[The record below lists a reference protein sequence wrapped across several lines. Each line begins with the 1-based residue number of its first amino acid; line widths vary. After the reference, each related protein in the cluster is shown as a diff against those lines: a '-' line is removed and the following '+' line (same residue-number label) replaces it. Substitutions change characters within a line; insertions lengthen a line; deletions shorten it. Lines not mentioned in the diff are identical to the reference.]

1 MWGDEFMSKKIVIVG
16 GVAGG
21 ASAAARLRRL
31 DEQMEI
37 VLFERGEYISFAN
50 CGLPYYIGGKI
61 TDRAKLLVQT
71 EEGMEQRFNIDIRT
85 KSEVTKINREAK
97 EVEVVSNG
105 KAYTEKY
112 DYIILSPGAAPF
124 VPPIKGVDKEGMYT
138 LRNMADVDRIKSHV
152 VERKPRRAAVIGGGF
167 VGVEMAENLKEAGVD
182 VVLIEAMD
190 QIMGP
195 IDIEMARMLEKHM
208 TDHGVNVV
216 TKDAVEEFKG
226 TTETEIVL
234 KSGKT
239 FNVDMVILAIGV
251 RAETKLAKES
261 GLEIGERGGIKVD
274 ENLRT
279 SDPSIYAVGDAIEI
293 KDIVSQSNTLIPLAG
308 PANKQGRIAAENI
321 CGRNVRFNG
330 AQGTSIIKVFDL
342 TAAATGNNEKILKKM
357 GIPYLKSYTH
367 SASHAGYYPG
377 SFVMTIKLLFS
388 PEDGKILGAQVVGRE
403 GVDKR
408 IDVLATALRH
418 GLTVYDLEELE
429 LAYAPPYSSAKDP
442 VNMAGFVASNILR
455 EDVKIFHWD
464 ETDKINNKDEYF
476 LLDVRTKLES
486 EVGNIAGSVNI
497 PVEELR
503 GRLNDIPKN
512 KKILV
517 CCKIGLKG
525 YIAYRIL
532 VQNGFDAYNL
542 SGGYDLYQAANLIN
556 SNTIEMDEQM
566 RIVEKVEP
574 KKHTEMNK
582 DKKIIKIDACG
593 LQCPGPIV
601 KVYKE
606 MENASQG
613 DVLEVHVTD
622 PAFGADIKSW
632 CQRTGNTLMGVEKT
646 CCDYVAYVMKGNGPE
661 VATCSSPA
669 QVSSNVELPQGKTM
683 VVFSGDLD
691 KAIASFI
698 IANGAAAMGR
708 PVTMFFT
715 FWGLNILRKDNAPD
729 VEKNFIEKMFGW
741 MMPRGSRKLSLS
753 KMNMGGMGAKM
764 IRGIMKHKNISSLEE
779 LIEQA
784 QKNGVKIIACSM
796 SLDVMG
802 IKQEELI
809 DGVEI
814 GGVAYFL
821 GEAEMSNVNL
831 FI

>member
-1 MWGDEFMSKKIVIVG
+1 MSKKVVIIG

-31 DEQMEI
+31 DENIEI
-37 VLFERGEYISFAN
+37 ILFERGEDISFAN
-50 CGLPYYIGGKI
+50 CGLPYYIGGTI
-61 TDRAKLLVQT
+61 TDRSKLLVQT
-71 EEGMEQRFNIDIRT
+71 EEGMEKRFNIDIRT
-85 KSEVTKINREAK
+85 RSEVIRINRDEK

-105 KAYTEKY
+105 KTYKENY

-124 VPPIKGVDKEGMYT
+124 VPPIKGVDKEGVYT
-138 LRNMADVDRIKSHV
+138 LRNMADVDKIKSHV
-152 VERKPRRAAVIGGGF
+152 VERKPKRSAVIGGGF

-208 TDHGVNVV
+208 IDHGVNVV

-226 TTETEIVL
+226 VNEIEIVL

-239 FNVDMVILAIGV
+239 FKVDMVILAIGV

-261 GLEIGERGGIKVD
+261 GLELGERGGIKVD
-274 ENLRT
+274 EYLKT
-279 SDPSIYAVGDAIEI
+279 SDPNIYAVGDAIEI
-293 KDIVSQSNTLIPLAG
+293 KDIISNSNTLIPLAG

-321 CGRNVRFNG
+321 CGRNVKFNG

-342 TAAATGNNEKILKKM
+342 TAAATGNNEKILKRM
-357 GIPYLKSYTH
+357 GIPYKKSYTH

-377 SFVMTIKLLFS
+377 VFVMIIKLLFS
-388 PEDGKILGAQVVGRE
+388 PEDGRILGAQAVGRE

-442 VNMAGFVASNILR
+442 VNMAGFVASNILK

-464 ETDKINNKDEYF
+464 EIDKVNNRDEYF
-476 LLDVRTKLES
+476 LLDVRTKLEN
-486 EVGNIAGSVNI
+486 EAGAIEGSVNI
-497 PVEELR
+497 PLDELR
-503 GRLNDIPKN
+503 ERLNEIPKN

-517 CCKIGLKG
+517 YCKVGLRG

-532 VQNGFDAYNL
+532 VQNGFDVYNL
-542 SGGYDLYQAANLIN
+542 SGGYDLYQAANDIN
-556 SNTIEMDEQM
+556 NSKVDMDEQM
-566 RIVEKVEP
+566 RVVEKVEFT
-574 KKHTEMNK
+574 KHTELNK
-582 DKKIIKIDACG
+582 DKKTIKIDACG
-593 LQCPGPIV
+593 LQCPGPIM

-606 MENASQG
+606 MENVESG

-622 PAFGADIKSW
+622 PAFESDIKSW
-632 CQRTGNTLMGVEKT
+632 CQRTGNTLMGVEKN
-646 CCDYVAYVMKGNGPE
+646 CCDYVAYVMKGSGNKVE
-661 VATCSSPA
+661 TCNSSIQIPP
-669 QVSSNVELPQGKTM
+669 NVELPQGKTM
-683 VVFSGDLD
+683 VVFSEDLD

-698 IANGAAAMGR
+698 IANGAASMGR

-715 FWGLNILRKDNAPD
+715 FWGLNVLRKHDAPK
-729 VEKNFIEKMFGW
+729 VKKNLIEKMFGW
-741 MMPRGSRKLSLS
+741 MMPRGSKKLSLS

-784 QKNGVKIIACSM
+784 QQNGVNIVACSM
-796 SLDVMG
+796 SMDVMG
-802 IKQEELI
+802 IKKEELI